1 MNERPSYL
9 NRAAAIS
16 AAAAVATVALT
27 VGVAAEIAN
36 NLHPA
41 VTVVGAT
48 TSGSGSS
55 ATSTSVTGSSSGTS
69 TRQLAPAQAA
79 QVPVGGSHGS

>member
-9 NRAAAIS
+9 TRAAALS
-16 AAAAVATVALT
+16 AAAAVTTVALT
-27 VGVAAEIAN
+27 VGIAAEIAN

-41 VTVVGAT
+41 VTVVGGT

-55 ATSTSVTGSSSGTS
+55 TTSVTGSSSGTS
-69 TRQLAPAQAA
+69 TSQLAPAQIA
-79 QVPVGGSHGS
+79 QAPVGGSHGS